1 MKKII
6 QMLVVL
12 SLIGVISGGVLSQL
26 NGWAQP
32 KIAAHRKAATEKAI
46 FIVQPDGKSYERVEG
61 VDFELY
67 KVFDDSTT
75 QVGFAMVYEGNGFAG
90 NMRVMAGLNNNASK
104 LVGIQVL
111 EQTETPG
118 LGTKVTEEPFT
129 KQFIDLS
136 TLPQVDYVKGEP
148 PTKENEIQAITGAT
162 ISSKSVVAILN
173 GGIMKLKE
181 LVEGG
186 NL

>member
-1 MKKII
+1 MKNVI
-6 QMLVVL
+6 QMLLTLFV
-12 SLIGVISGGVLSQL
+12 IGVISGGVLSQL
-26 NGWAQP
+26 SGWAAP
-32 KIAAHRKAATEKAI
+32 KIAAHRKAETERAI
-46 FIVQPDGKSYERVEG
+46 FVVQPSGKTYGRVEG

-67 KVFDDSTT
+67 KVFDDSTA
-75 QVGFAMVYEGNGFAG
+75 QIGYAMVYEGNGFAG
-90 NMRVMAGLNNNASK
+90 NMRVMAGFNNDVSK
-104 LVGIQVL
+104 MVGVQIL

-129 KQFIDLS
+129 KQFINLS
-136 TLPQVDYVKGEP
+136 TNPQVDYVKGVP
-148 PTKENEIQAITGAT
+148 PTKDNEIQAITGAT

-181 LVEGG
+181 LTERG